1 MPVQKETRLQNEIRL
16 AVSEQCPHVT
26 LWRNSVG
33 TFKTQDGKFVQAG
46 LPPGSAD
53 LIGVASI
60 DGTGIFVAIEVKLP
74 GQKPR
79 PDQVRFL
86 EHVAKMGGIAG
97 VATSVDEAI
106 ALLRHDVI

>member
-1 MPVQKETRLQNEIRL
+1 MPVQKETRLQNQIRL

-33 TFKTQDGKFVQAG
+33 TFKTQDGKWVQAG

-53 LIGVASI
+53 LIGI
-60 DGTGIFVAIEVKLP
+60 CNGRFVAIEVKLP

-79 PDQVRFL
+79 PDQVQFL
-86 EHVAKMGGIAG
+86 EHVKKMGGIAG
-97 VATSVDEAI
+97 VATSPEEAI
-106 ALLRHDVI
+106 AILT

>member
-1 MPVQKETRLQNEIRL
+1 MAVQKETRLQNQIRL
-16 AVSEQCPHVT
+16 AVSERCPNVT

-33 TFKTQDGKFVQAG
+33 TFKTQDGKWVQAG
-46 LPPGSAD
+46 LPAGSPD
-53 LIGVASI
+53 LVGIAQI
-60 DGTGIFVAIEVKLP
+60 DGVGRFVGIEIKVP

-79 PDQVRFL
+79 VDQSRFL
-86 EHVAKMGGIAG
+86 QHIKDMGGIAG

>member
-1 MPVQKETRLQNEIRL
+1 MAVQRETRLQNEIRL
-16 AVSEQCPHVT
+16 AVSQQCPHVT

-53 LIGVASI
+53 LVGIASVHSIGV
-60 DGTGIFVAIEVKLP
+60 FVAIEVKLP

-79 PDQVRFL
+79 PDQVNFL
-86 EHVAKMGGIAG
+86 EHVKKMGGIAG
-97 VATSVDEAI
+97 VATSVEEAV
-106 ALLRHDVI
+106 ALLRPNPG